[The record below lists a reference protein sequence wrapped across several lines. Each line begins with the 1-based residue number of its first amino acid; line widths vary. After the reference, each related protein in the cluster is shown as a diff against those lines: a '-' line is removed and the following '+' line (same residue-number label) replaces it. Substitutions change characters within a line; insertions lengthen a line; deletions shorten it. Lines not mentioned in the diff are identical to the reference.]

1 MSKTYNPKKIKRQRK
16 HGFLKR
22 MKSKNGKAVIL
33 RRRRKNRRRLAVSLN

>member
-22 MKSKNGKAVIL
+22 VSSKGGSAVIL
-33 RRRRKNRRRLAVSLN
+33 RRRRKNRYKLTV